1 MTIQLRNETL
11 GNSLKIWSPVQ
22 PSRVPQ
28 PTCSWTSRY
37 IIHVSWGTRLVQ
49 PHTPNENYFVL
60 LKVTQT

>member
-1 MTIQLRNETL
+1 MAIQFRNETL
-11 GNSLKIWSPVQ
+11 GNSVKTLLPVQ

-28 PTCSWTSRY
+28 PTCSWTSQY
-37 IIHVSWGTRLVQ
+37 IIHVSWGTVLVQ